1 MVVENLTLSLMISK
15 VHVISI
21 NLWIAMHI
29 SCDSHYVEQC
39 WYNAGVVC
47 VCIL

>member
-29 SCDSHYVEQC
+29 SCDSHYVEHSL
-39 WYNAGVVC
+39 
-47 VCIL
+47 IPRPLPK